1 MKFQYHNESDG
12 AIMRWSFLLLMLF
25 IISSTSRLV
34 AADAT
39 DASRLHKVLAAK
51 VVRVCIWP
59 EYYNISY
66 RNPKT
71 LQLSGLDIDMANA
84 LGKDLGVSVQF
95 IDSSFAKLVDDITEN
110 HCDIAMFAVGITPTR
125 EKNLRFSQPYL
136 ASDIY
141 AITTKS
147 NRRIMQWEDIDKPGN
162 VVAISKGTLHESVM
176 KEKLLAAELLILNSP
191 FAREN
196 EVQSGRADLFMTDY
210 PYSHG
215 FLKHSDWARVIM
227 PPTTYH
233 ITPFAYA
240 MPRGDDI
247 WHQRIEE
254 FLGAVKKDGRLSKSA
269 KRYSLETIV
278 IK

>member
-1 MKFQYHNESDG
+1 
-12 AIMRWSFLLLMLF
+12 MRWSFLLLMLF
-25 IISSTSRLV
+25 IISSSPRLL

-39 DASRLHKVLAAK
+39 DVNRLHKVLAAK

-59 EYYNISY
+59 EYYSISY

-84 LGKDLGVSVQF
+84 LGEDLGVSVEF
-95 IDSSFAKLVDDITEN
+95 IDSSFITLQDDITKD
-110 HCDIAMFAVGITPTR
+110 HCDIAMFGIGITPAR
-125 EKNLRFSQPYL
+125 EKTLRFSQPYL

-176 KEKLLAAELLILNSP
+176 KEKLHAAQLLVLNSP

-215 FLKHSDWARVIM
+215 FLKHSDWARVIT

-240 MPRGDDI
+240 IHQGDNV
-247 WHQRIEE
+247 WYQRIEK
-254 FLGAVKKDGRLSKSA
+254 FLGDIKKDGRLTKSA

-278 IK
+278 IQ